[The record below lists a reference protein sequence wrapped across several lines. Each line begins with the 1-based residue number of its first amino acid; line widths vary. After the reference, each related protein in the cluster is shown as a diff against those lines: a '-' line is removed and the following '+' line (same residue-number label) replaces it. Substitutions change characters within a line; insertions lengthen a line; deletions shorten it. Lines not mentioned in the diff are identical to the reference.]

1 MIKLLSQ
8 YKTYLKNNNLHQ
20 NTVSAYYS
28 DVEKFADFLVEKR
41 VKDVKKVDKRM
52 ISNYVKRLEK
62 EGKSDAT
69 TARNIA
75 SIRYFFDYL
84 MANGIVGVNVAQ
96 KVKPPKFEKTIPE
109 TLSSEEVMKFLEA
122 PSGLDPKSVR
132 DKAMVETLYAT
143 GIKASELI
151 ELNINDI
158 HLDNGYIRCKRSDTE
173 RIIPLGKPSMAALEN
188 YVNVIRKTIAKDG
201 ESALFVNMNGER
213 MTRQGFWKIVKYYAD
228 ISGIKTQITPK
239 TLRHSFALHLLEN
252 GADLHSIQAMLGHSN
267 ISTTQVYTKV
277 VNKKLQDIYSKA
289 HPRA

>member
-8 YKTYLKNNNLHQ
+8 YKTYLKNSNLHP
-20 NTVSAYYS
+20 NTVCAYYS

-41 VKDVKKVDKRM
+41 VRDVRKVDKRI
-52 ISNYVKRLEK
+52 ISNYTKKLEK

-84 MANGIVGVNVAQ
+84 ISNGMVLVNVAN
-96 KVKPPKFEKTIPE
+96 KVKPPKFEKNIPE
-109 TLSSEEVMKFLEA
+109 TLSSEEVTKFLES
-122 PSGLDPKSVR
+122 PSGSDPKSVR
-132 DKAMVETLYAT
+132 DKAMVEILYAT
-143 GIKASELI
+143 GIRASELV

-158 HLDNGYIRCKRSDTE
+158 HLDNGYIRCKKNDTE
-173 RIIPLGKPSMAALEN
+173 RLIPLGKPSMAALEN
-188 YVNVIRKTIAKDG
+188 YVNIIRKTIAKDG
-201 ESALFVNMNGER
+201 EQALFVNMNGER

-228 ISGIKTQITPK
+228 ISGIKTKITPK
-239 TLRHSFALHLLEN
+239 TLRHSFAVHLLEN
-252 GADLHSIQAMLGHSN
+252 GADLHSIQTMLGHMD

-277 VNKKLQDIYSKA
+277 LNKKLQDIYSKA

>member
-8 YKTYLKNNNLHQ
+8 YKTYLKNNNLHP

-28 DVEKFADFLVEKR
+28 DVERFADYLVEKR
-41 VKDVKKVDKRM
+41 VKDVKKVDKRT

-84 MANGIVGVNVAQ
+84 MSNGIVDVNVAL

-122 PSGLDPKSVR
+122 PSGADPKSVR
-132 DKAMVETLYAT
+132 DKAMVEILYAT
-143 GIKASELI
+143 GIRASELI

-158 HLDNGYIRCKRSDTE
+158 HLDNGYIRCKKNNTE

-188 YVNVIRKTIAKDG
+188 YVNFIRKTIAKDG
-201 ESALFVNMNGER
+201 EQALFVNMNGER

-228 ISGIKTQITPK
+228 ISGINTKITPK
-239 TLRHSFALHLLEN
+239 TLRHSFAVHLLEN
-252 GADLHSIQAMLGHSN
+252 GADLHSIQTMLGHSDVS
-267 ISTTQVYTKV
+267 ITQIYTKV

>member
-8 YKTYLKNNNLHQ
+8 YKTYLKNGNLHP

-41 VKDVKKVDKRM
+41 VRDVKKVDRRM
-52 ISNYVKRLEK
+52 IANYTKRLEK

-75 SIRYFFDYL
+75 SIRYFFNYL
-84 MANGIVGVNVAQ
+84 MSNGMVSANVAN
-96 KVKPPKFEKTIPE
+96 KVKPPKFEKNIPE
-109 TLSSEEVMKFLEA
+109 TLSPEDVTKFLES
-122 PSGLDPKSVR
+122 PSGADPKSVR
-132 DKAMVETLYAT
+132 DKAMVEILYAT
-143 GIKASELI
+143 GIRASELI

-158 HLDNGYIRCKRSDTE
+158 HLDNGYIRCKKNATE
-173 RIIPLGKPSMAALEN
+173 RLIPLGKPSMAALEN

-201 ESALFVNMNGER
+201 EQALFVNMNGER
-213 MTRQGFWKIVKYYAD
+213 MTRQGFWKIVKYYAE
-228 ISGIKTQITPK
+228 ISGIKTKITPK
-239 TLRHSFALHLLEN
+239 TLRHSFAVHLLEN
-252 GADLHSIQAMLGHSN
+252 GADLHSIQTMLGHSD

-277 VNKKLQDIYSKA
+277 LNKKLQDIYSKA